1 VPPRGRRLELVV
13 LAGGLGFIALTGA
26 AASALAA
33 SFSPIKVLFF
43 MVALLAGAIA
53 ASGLQHGITLLAG
66 ALAFPVATQI
76 LFGVDLH
83 AVHLLIGLVV
93 VMGLIGMSLHARPAP
108 AAFVTPCA
116 VMIVSAT
123 AAAFAGPEPGP
134 SLFREANGLV
144 LVLLVGV
151 VIAAT
156 FEPERDLLPLVW
168 AMVAGLAGTSVV
180 ALGQKLGVTPAALV
194 PIQYAG
200 GRING
205 MFGHP
210 NDLGGF
216 IVAQILLLTG
226 IAASAWRRLP
236 FAPLVILPALGLG
249 LSALIA
255 TQSRGALLALIA
267 GTAVVM
273 VLLSARRQ
281 AMAVVGILLILG
293 LALLV
298 IIPSVPSTERTQF
311 TQRLQQLSQ
320 PNAEQGR
327 RGVYRAAFAEIGKH
341 PITGVGVFEFQRI
354 INTDPPV
361 PGLEFGLGHAHNIIL
376 EGWLSLGLLG
386 LLAFAYLWGAGA
398 RRLWRAT
405 RTRPGEDPLIAAWA
419 IGALGALASMFVQ
432 GMTDVLFNAIEIF
445 TLFILLLATGFA
457 FERRRNESARP

>member
-1 VPPRGRRLELVV
+1 VPPPERRLELLV
-13 LAGGLGFIALTGA
+13 LAGGLGFIALTGLA
-26 AASALAA
+26 AAKLSA

-43 MVALLAGAIA
+43 MIALLAGAVA

-93 VMGLIGMSLHARPAP
+93 VMGLISMSLHARPAP
-108 AAFVTPCA
+108 AAFVTACA
-116 VMIVSAT
+116 VMLVSAT

-144 LVLLVGV
+144 LVLLVGI

-210 NDLGGF
+210 NDLGG
-216 IVAQILLLTG
+216 

-236 FAPLVILPALGLG
+236 FAPLVILPALALG

-298 IIPSVPSTERTQF
+298 IIPSVPSAERTQF

-376 EGWLSLGLLG
+376 EAWLSLGLLG

-405 RTRPGEDPLIAAWA
+405 RTRPGEDPLIAAWS
-419 IGALGALASMFVQ
+419 IGALAALASFFVQ

-457 FERRRNESARP
+457 FERRRNESARH